1 MKMVAGK
8 ISIITKLARLEK
20 QGAGDKPYLCTV
32 REQRRIMR
40 QRPSTRE
47 DYLRRINIYTLM
59 EIVLSPPPNTTLGLS
74 KIPCHMLN
82 DGN

>member
-1 MKMVAGK
+1 MVAGE
-8 ISIITKLARLEK
+8 ISINTKLARMEK
-20 QGAGDKPYLCTV
+20 QGSDEIPYPYTE
-32 REQRRIMR
+32 RKERKTMR
-40 QRPSTRE
+40 QRPSTRK